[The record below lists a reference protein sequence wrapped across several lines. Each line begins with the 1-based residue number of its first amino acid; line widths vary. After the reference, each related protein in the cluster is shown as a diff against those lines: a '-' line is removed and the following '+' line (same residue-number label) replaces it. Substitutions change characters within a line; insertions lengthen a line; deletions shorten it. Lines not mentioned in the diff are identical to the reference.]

1 MRLNPIHAVL
11 IGAAFSLSGAVFA
24 QAGADQPSKTES
36 FTHGESK
43 RCESMTGT
51 AKEECD
57 REEATKAEGAQA
69 ESADAPPDPANSPAS
84 AGGTGALHPWGIE
97 ALPDDD
103 RRGQGA
109 VRQAGG
115 DEVGRLSPTRHR

>member
-84 AGGTGALHPWGIE
+84 AGATGTHFTHGESKRCETMTGAAKEQCDKQE
-97 ALPDDD
+97 A
-103 RRGQGA
+103 
-109 VRQAGG
+109 
-115 DEVGRLSPTRHR
+115 TK